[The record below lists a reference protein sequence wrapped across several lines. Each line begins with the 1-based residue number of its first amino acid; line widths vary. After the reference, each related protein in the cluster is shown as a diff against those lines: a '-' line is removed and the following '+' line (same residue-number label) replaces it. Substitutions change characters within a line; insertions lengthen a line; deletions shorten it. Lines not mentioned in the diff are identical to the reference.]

1 MNSQG
6 PQERSITEAAADWA
20 VRLQAGGLSPSA
32 QAELAQWQEADPRH
46 GQALAF
52 ARQTWD
58 ALADLRLDPELGCAS
73 PRRKAHEPAAAQPQA
88 RPHRRRRLPRLASA
102 VTLVLVVALGWLQGP
117 QALVYLQAD
126 YLTGKGEVRTVH
138 LADGSTVELD
148 SASAIRLD
156 FSSEQRTVQL
166 LAGSAVFDVAP
177 MAGEERRPFIVQ
189 SAGGQTRALGTRF
202 LVTRENQQQA
212 WVGVLQHS
220 VAVSLDS
227 PAQSGPSE
235 RVLQEGQSARYDPQA
250 GVVALD
256 GLDLQRAT
264 SWRRGVLVFDRQPL
278 AVVIERLNRYRPGRV
293 VLSSNDLAQRQVSG
307 VFPLD
312 MLDTALDTLT
322 RELQVQRFDLAGV
335 SLIY

>member
-20 VRLQAGGLSPSA
+20 VRLQAGGLSAVEQA
-32 QAELAQWQEADPRH
+32 QLAQWQAADLRH
-46 GQALAF
+46 PEALAF
-52 ARQTWD
+52 ARQTWE
-58 ALADLRLDPELGCAS
+58 ALGELRLDPELAGTA
-73 PRRKAHEPAAAQPQA
+73 PPWRQAGRPAAHRA
-88 RPHRRRRLPRLASA
+88 RRRRLLPRVASA
-102 VTLVLVVALGWLQGP
+102 AVLVLAVALGWLQGP
-117 QALVYLQAD
+117 QALLYLQAD
-126 YLTGKGEVRTVH
+126 YLTGKGQVRSVQ

-148 SASAIRLD
+148 SDSAISLD
-156 FSSEQRTVQL
+156 FSDEKRQVQL

-177 MAGEERRPFIVQ
+177 MVGEEKRPFIVR

-202 LVTRENQQQA
+202 VVGRESDQQA

-220 VAVSLDS
+220 VAVSLDA
-227 PAQSGPSE
+227 PAQGGTGE
-235 RVLQEGQSARYDPQA
+235 QVVQQGQSVRYDPQS

-278 AVVIERLNRYRPGRV
+278 GVVVERLNRYRPGRV
-293 VLSSNDLAQRQVSG
+293 VLANRALAQRQVSA
-307 VFPLD
+307 VFRLD
-312 MLDTALDTLT
+312 MLDAALVTLT
-322 RELQVQRFDLAGV
+322 QELQVQRFDLAGV

>member
-20 VRLQAGGLSPSA
+20 VRLQAGGLSAVEQA
-32 QAELAQWQEADPRH
+32 QLAQWQAADPRH
-46 GQALAF
+46 PEALAF
-52 ARQTWD
+52 ARQTWE
-58 ALADLRLDPELGCAS
+58 ALGELRLDPELAGTAP
-73 PRRKAHEPAAAQPQA
+73 PRRQAGRPAAHRA
-88 RPHRRRRLPRLASA
+88 RRRRLLPRVASA
-102 VTLVLVVALGWLQGP
+102 AVLVLAVALGWLQGS
-117 QALVYLQAD
+117 QALLYLQAD
-126 YLTGKGEVRTVH
+126 YLTGKGQVRSVQ

-148 SASAIRLD
+148 SDSAIGLD
-156 FSSEQRTVQL
+156 FSDEKRQVQL

-177 MAGEERRPFIVQ
+177 MVGEEKRPFIVR

-202 LVTRENQQQA
+202 VVGRESDQQA

-220 VAVSLDS
+220 VAVSLDA
-227 PAQSGPSE
+227 PAQGGTGE
-235 RVLQEGQSARYDPQA
+235 QVVQQGQSVRYDPQS

-278 AVVIERLNRYRPGRV
+278 GVVVERLNRYRPGRV
-293 VLSSNDLAQRQVSG
+293 VLANRALAQRQVSA
-307 VFPLD
+307 VFRLD
-312 MLDTALDTLT
+312 MLDAALVTLT
-322 RELQVQRFDLAGV
+322 QELQVQRFDLAGV

>member
-20 VRLQAGGLSPSA
+20 VRLHAAGLSA
-32 QAELAQWQEADPRH
+32 AEQAELEQWLARDPRH
-46 GQALAF
+46 PQALDF

-58 ALADLRLDPELGCAS
+58 ALGELRLEPELAQ
-73 PRRKAHEPAAAQPQA
+73 PRRAPAAQA
-88 RPHRRRRLPRLASA
+88 PVVRRPRRRRLLPRAASA
-102 VTLVLVVALGWLQGP
+102 AVLVLAVTLGWLQGP
-117 QALVYLQAD
+117 QALLWMQAD
-126 YLTGKGEVRTVH
+126 YLTDKGQVRTVH

-156 FSSEQRTVQL
+156 FNQTQRQVHL

-177 MAGEERRPFIVQ
+177 MGGEESRPFVVE

-202 LVTRENQQQA
+202 VVGRESSQQA

-220 VAVSLDS
+220 VAVSLDT
-227 PAQSGPSE
+227 PARQGVSE
-235 RVLQEGQSARYDPQA
+235 RVLQEGQSARYDPLA
-250 GVVALD
+250 GVVALE

-278 AVVIERLNRYRPGRV
+278 ALVVEQLNRYRPGRV
-293 VLSSNDLAQRQVSG
+293 VLADSTLAQRQVSG
-307 VFPLD
+307 VFRLD
-312 MLDTALDTLT
+312 MLDTALVTLT
-322 RELQVQRFDLAGV
+322 RELQVQHFDLAGV

>member
-20 VRLQAGGLSPSA
+20 VRLQAGGLSAVEQA
-32 QAELAQWQEADPRH
+32 QLAQWQAADPRH
-46 GQALAF
+46 PEALAF
-52 ARQTWD
+52 ARQTWE
-58 ALADLRLDPELGCAS
+58 ALGELRLDPELAGTAP
-73 PRRKAHEPAAAQPQA
+73 PRPQAGRPAAHRA
-88 RPHRRRRLPRLASA
+88 RRRRLLPRVASA
-102 VTLVLVVALGWLQGP
+102 AVLVLAVALGWLQGP
-117 QALVYLQAD
+117 QALLYLQAD
-126 YLTGKGEVRTVH
+126 YLTGKGQVRSVQ

-148 SASAIRLD
+148 SDSAISLD
-156 FSSEQRTVQL
+156 FSDEKRQVQL

-177 MAGEERRPFIVQ
+177 MVGEEKRPFIVR

-202 LVTRENQQQA
+202 VVGRESDQQA

-220 VAVSLDS
+220 VAVSLDA
-227 PAQSGPSE
+227 PAQGGTGE
-235 RVLQEGQSARYDPQA
+235 QVVQQGQSVRYDPQS

-278 AVVIERLNRYRPGRV
+278 GVVVERLNRYRPGRV
-293 VLSSNDLAQRQVSG
+293 VLANRALAQRQVSA
-307 VFPLD
+307 VFRLD
-312 MLDTALDTLT
+312 MLDAALVTLT
-322 RELQVQRFDLAGV
+322 QELQVQRFDLAGV

>member
-20 VRLQAGGLSPSA
+20 VRLQAGGLSAVEQA
-32 QAELAQWQEADPRH
+32 QLAQWQAADPRH
-46 GQALAF
+46 PEALAF
-52 ARQTWD
+52 ARQTWE
-58 ALADLRLDPELGCAS
+58 ALGELRLDPELAGTAP
-73 PRRKAHEPAAAQPQA
+73 PRRQAGRPAAH
-88 RPHRRRRLPRLASA
+88 RVRRRRLLPRVASA
-102 VTLVLVVALGWLQGP
+102 AVLVLAVALGWLQGP
-117 QALVYLQAD
+117 QALLYLQAD
-126 YLTGKGEVRTVH
+126 YLTGKGQVRSVQ

-148 SASAIRLD
+148 SDSAIGLD
-156 FSSEQRTVQL
+156 FSDEKRQVQL

-177 MAGEERRPFIVQ
+177 MVGEEKRPFIVR

-202 LVTRENQQQA
+202 VVGRESDQQA

-220 VAVSLDS
+220 VAVSLDA
-227 PAQSGPSE
+227 PAQGGTGE
-235 RVLQEGQSARYDPQA
+235 QVVQQGQSVRYDPQS

-278 AVVIERLNRYRPGRV
+278 GVVVERLNRYRPGRV
-293 VLSSNDLAQRQVSG
+293 VLANRALAQRQVSA
-307 VFPLD
+307 VFRLD
-312 MLDTALDTLT
+312 MLDAALVTLT
-322 RELQVQRFDLAGV
+322 QELQVQRFDLAGV

>member
-20 VRLQAGGLSPSA
+20 VRLQAGGLSASEQA
-32 QAELAQWQEADPRH
+32 QLAQWQAADPRH
-46 GQALAF
+46 PQALAF

-58 ALADLRLDPELGCAS
+58 ALGALRLDPELAATAP
-73 PRRKAHEPAAAQPQA
+73 PRRQVGRPAAAVQ
-88 RPHRRRRLPRLASA
+88 RPRRRRGLVRAASA
-102 VTLVLVVALGWLQGP
+102 AMLVLAVALGWLQGP
-117 QALVYLQAD
+117 QALLYLQAD
-126 YLTGKGEVRTVH
+126 YLTGKGEVRTVQ

-148 SASAIRLD
+148 SSSAIRLD
-156 FSSEQRTVQL
+156 YSGDKRQIQL

-177 MAGEERRPFIVQ
+177 MVGEEKRPFIVQ

-202 LVTRENQQQA
+202 VVGRESDQQA

-220 VAVSLDS
+220 VAVSLDA
-227 PAQSGPSE
+227 PAQRGTSE
-235 RVLQEGQSARYDPQA
+235 RVVQEGQSARYDPQS

-278 AVVIERLNRYRPGRV
+278 GAVVERLNRYRPGRV
-293 VLSSNDLAQRQVSG
+293 VLTNSALAQRQVSG
-307 VFPLD
+307 VFRLD
-312 MLDTALDTLT
+312 MLDAALVTLT
-322 RELQVQRFDLAGV
+322 QELQVQRFDLAGV